1 VERSNPLLVRP
12 KEDKMSAVDQ
22 QQELEATIEKRLR
35 EELEAKY
42 KADYAKKLDDA
53 QKLMSAEN
61 KEAMRLVVEEWR
73 ESQKPPNEDEI
84 EKLLNQEYF
93 EFKITLPDP
102 EKPGEKREFVIGEL
116 PQSVE
121 KKFYKRIKDTLL
133 PRMAELS
140 EINTRLSMNSGEEK
154 IRAII
159 EMFEP
164 SFDILA
170 ETVSIILNPYGKNT
184 ISVEWVQDNIA
195 TFRQWNITL
204 AQERANRIRD
214 FFSHVS
220 QGSLRGID
228 GRASFRR

>member
-1 VERSNPLLVRP
+1 MPI
-12 KEDKMSAVDQ
+12 DQ
-22 QQELEATIEKRLR
+22 IELEAIENRVK
-35 EELEAKY
+35 EEVKAAIEAKY
-42 KADYAKKLDDA
+42 KAEYAKKLDES
-53 QKLMSAEN
+53 QKMLSAEN

-73 ESQKPPNEDEI
+73 NSQKPPNEQEI

-102 EKPGEKREFVIGEL
+102 EKPGEKKEFMIGEL

-121 KKFYKRIKDTLL
+121 KKFYKRIKDKLL

-140 EINTRLSMNSGEEK
+140 DLTTKLSMNSGEEK

-214 FFSHVS
+214 
-220 QGSLRGID
+220 
-228 GRASFRR
+228 